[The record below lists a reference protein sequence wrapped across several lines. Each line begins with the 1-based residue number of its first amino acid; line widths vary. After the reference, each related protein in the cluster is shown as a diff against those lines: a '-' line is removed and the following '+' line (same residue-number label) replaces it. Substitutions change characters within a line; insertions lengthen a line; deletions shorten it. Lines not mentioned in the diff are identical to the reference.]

1 MGPLDTEHAE
11 KIYYITGFLLKTI
24 DNLGKRAKGE
34 VATVLDHIQSNAV
47 ATKEEA
53 TDAALAMGLTKEKEK
68 GSLFY
73 VNEAFYK

>member
-1 MGPLDTEHAE
+1 
-11 KIYYITGFLLKTI
+11 
-24 DNLGKRAKGE
+24 